1 MKRRDLIAALAA
13 GAAFPRAALAAAKP
27 YHLYMVT
34 WRGVTDA
41 ETGFKDYLAQ
51 RAINVQYTWRDAGQD
66 RARLAEFAREIEA
79 MKPDLVYTWGTSVT
93 LGIAG
98 TQDRPVPGT
107 AAIPVVFSIVADPV
121 GAKIVPSLARPGR
134 DVTGV
139 THVAPLAAHLEAMR
153 AYRPFTKLGVLF
165 NSAEANSVSAV
176 AELRAES
183 SRGRFKLAEAS
194 FALGPDGRPQA
205 DGIEERV
212 AQLRAAGAEWLY
224 LGPDTYLFTQIT
236 RVAAAAMKARLPTFA
251 TTESYL
257 ESQVLA
263 GLVCRYRQ
271 IGEFAAFK
279 AEQILTGK
287 RKARQIPVETLARFS
302 FVVRMD
308 VAKALDILP
317 PITIYNY
324 AELR

>member
-1 MKRRDLIAALAA
+1 
-13 GAAFPRAALAAAKP
+13 
-27 YHLYMVT
+27 
-34 WRGVTDA
+34 
-41 ETGFKDYLAQ
+41 
-51 RAINVQYTWRDAGQD
+51 
-66 RARLAEFAREIEA
+66 
-79 MKPDLVYTWGTSVT
+79 
-93 LGIAG
+93 
-98 TQDRPVPGT
+98 
-107 AAIPVVFSIVADPV
+107 
-121 GAKIVPSLARPGR
+121 
-134 DVTGV
+134 
-139 THVAPLAAHLEAMR
+139 
-153 AYRPFTKLGVLF
+153 
-165 NSAEANSVSAV
+165 V

-183 SRGRFKLAEAS
+183 SRGRFKLAETS